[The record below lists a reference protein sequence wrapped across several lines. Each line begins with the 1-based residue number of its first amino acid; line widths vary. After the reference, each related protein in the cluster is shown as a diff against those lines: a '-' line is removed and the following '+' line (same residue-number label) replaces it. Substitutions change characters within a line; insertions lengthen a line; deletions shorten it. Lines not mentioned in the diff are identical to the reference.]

1 VTPLPVRSDVTP
13 WPQELG
19 LILAQLTAAG
29 TPWLALAPPA
39 AAFPLQAG
47 PLLAGTLQAA
57 PPRTA
62 SLQPVPLQT
71 VPLQTVPPQTVLPRI
86 VPLQAGQPLT
96 GPRRP
101 SVSWPGDP
109 VVIDVT
115 DLRAAPLTVN
125 PFEPEPGCAIAA
137 HAERLAALFEAAFRP
152 PGPVRASIRLALRRV
167 YTNCGWDLATGA
179 ALPGAAG
186 PPGIP
191 SIGELRRAT
200 ITAAADLGCDVAMR
214 AAVRAFLDVKLQS
227 LWSGQAGRFLAGGHP
242 ADVAG
247 LLRGNVI
254 FMARDVADDESAAFL
269 TGVLLT
275 RLAEQLRGR
284 GPHPQ
289 RPAVVL
295 AVPSGRL
302 RRVLDEIRASGADVI
317 PAVHGS
323 DVPARTSEV
332 PADDAG
338 SVTLPFLRAESA
350 PLPMLGRRSPGC
362 GLQCRQRPCS
372 GYELHEAGLRA
383 GMDGQV
389 WLRLWVQ
396 TLVLAFLTGNPLPHV
411 PQPLRNTR
419 AGLDAR
425 GRECLLAT
433 VVDDAVTA
441 RARALRYSYDP
452 KRLTAVVASA
462 AAGLLAAANPAA
474 TTSANQATHANQT
487 PHANQATHAG
497 QAAHANQ
504 AGQTAHAGH
513 ANQAHQATRPA
524 PPLRAGH
531 VWVIPQL
538 RWLHEA
544 ERLDHA
550 AQDDIAPPLDFELG
564 GLVDW
569 PGIRAGDRLE
579 GLRRHRLSMER
590 EENRALAVT
599 ALLGAEPTFDAD
611 LALAAIGQD
620 KQQRLRYAA
629 RMLGTVWLEA
639 VLSWP
644 SRLIIPARE
653 PGQAGA
659 EAEVGTVP
667 EAATG

>member
-1 VTPLPVRSDVTP
+1 V
-13 WPQELG
+13 
-19 LILAQLTAAG
+19 ILAQLTAAG

-39 AAFPLQAG
+39 AAFPLQAVPPRTA
-47 PLLAGTLQAA
+47 PLQPVPPRTIPLQAA
-57 PPRTA
+57 PPRT
-62 SLQPVPLQT
+62 S
-71 VPLQTVPPQTVLPRI
+71 
-86 VPLQAGQPLT
+86 PLQAAQPLT
-96 GPRRP
+96 GPRRQA
-101 SVSWPGDP
+101 VSWPGDP

-152 PGPVRASIRLALRRV
+152 PGPVRAAIRLALRRV

-191 SIGELRRAT
+191 SMGELRRAA

-247 LLRGNVI
+247 LLRGNVV
-254 FMARDVADDESAAFL
+254 FMARDVADDEAAAFL

-275 RLAEQLRGR
+275 RLAEQLRSCA
-284 GPHPQ
+284 PHPQ

-323 DVPARTSEV
+323 DVPARTSEA
-332 PADDAG
+332 PAADDAAERG
-338 SVTLPFLRAESA
+338 SLTLPFLRADSPA
-350 PLPMLGRRSPGC
+350 LPMLGRRTPAC

-383 GMDGQV
+383 ATDSQV

-396 TLVLAFLTGNPLPHV
+396 ALVLAFLTGNPLPHV
-411 PQPLRNTR
+411 PQPLRSTR

-425 GRECLLAT
+425 ARECLLAT
-433 VVDDAVTA
+433 VVDDAVA
-441 RARALRYSYDP
+441 ERARALRYSYDP

-462 AAGLLAAANPAA
+462 AAGLLAAVNPAA
-474 TTSANQATHANQT
+474 SQASQ
-487 PHANQATHAG
+487 
-497 QAAHANQ
+497 
-504 AGQTAHAGH
+504 
-513 ANQAHQATRPA
+513 ANQAHQPHQASQAHQPHQASPANQAHLASRPA

-544 ERLDHA
+544 ERLDRA
-550 AQDDIAPPLDFELG
+550 AQDDIAPPLDFELA

-599 ALLGAEPTFDAD
+599 ALLGAEPTFDSD
-611 LALAAIGQD
+611 LAIAAIGQD

-629 RMLGTVWLEA
+629 RMLGTVWLEV

-644 SRLIIPARE
+644 SRLITPVWEHGRVVWE
-653 PGQAGA
+653 PGDPQA
-659 EAEVGTVP
+659 GTVP

>member
-1 VTPLPVRSDVTP
+1 V
-13 WPQELG
+13 
-19 LILAQLTAAG
+19 ILAQLTAAG
-29 TPWLALAPPA
+29 TPWLAVAPPA
-39 AAFPLQAG
+39 AALSLQSGPLQ
-47 PLLAGTLQAA
+47 
-57 PPRTA
+57 
-62 SLQPVPLQT
+62 S
-71 VPLQTVPPQTVLPRI
+71 
-86 VPLQAGQPLT
+86 GQSPA

-101 SVSWPGDP
+101 AVSWPGVP

-125 PFEPEPGCAIAA
+125 PFEPEPGCPVAA

-152 PGPVRASIRLALRRV
+152 PGPVRAAIRLALRWV

-242 ADVAG
+242 ADLAG
-247 LLRGNVI
+247 LLSGNVI
-254 FMARDVADDESAAFL
+254 FMARDVADDEAAAFL

-275 RLAEQLRGR
+275 RLAEQLRSR
-284 GPHPQ
+284 GPYPQ

-302 RRVLDEIRASGADVI
+302 RRVLDEIRTSGADVI

-323 DVPARTSEV
+323 DVLARTSEV
-332 PADDAG
+332 PAADDAG
-338 SVTLPFLRAESA
+338 DRSAALPLLRAETA
-350 PLPMLGRRSPGC
+350 ALPMLGRRSPAC

-383 GMDGQV
+383 GTDGQV

-425 GRECLLAT
+425 ARECLLAT
-433 VVDDAVTA
+433 VVNDAVTA

-452 KRLTAVVASA
+452 NRLTAVIASA

-474 TTSANQATHANQT
+474 SSPSHAAQASH
-487 PHANQATHAG
+487 
-497 QAAHANQ
+497 AAHAS
-504 AGQTAHAGH
+504 
-513 ANQAHQATRPA
+513 QAHQAHLPTRPA

-544 ERLDHA
+544 ERLDRA
-550 AQDDIAPPLDFELG
+550 TQDDIAPPLDFELA

-611 LALAAIGQD
+611 LAIVAIGQD
-620 KQQRLRYAA
+620 KQQRLRYVA

-644 SRLIIPARE
+644 SRLITPASE
-653 PGQAGA
+653 PSH
-659 EAEVGTVP
+659 AEVGTVT

>member
-1 VTPLPVRSDVTP
+1 V
-13 WPQELG
+13 
-19 LILAQLTAAG
+19 ILAQLTAAG

-39 AAFPLQAG
+39 AQA
-47 PLLAGTLQAA
+47 T
-57 PPRTA
+57 
-62 SLQPVPLQT
+62 
-71 VPLQTVPPQTVLPRI
+71 
-86 VPLQAGQPLT
+86 
-96 GPRRP
+96 
-101 SVSWPGDP
+101 SWPGDP
-109 VVIDVT
+109 AVIDIT
-115 DLRAAPLTVN
+115 NLRAAPLTVN

-152 PGPVRASIRLALRRV
+152 PGPVRAAIRLALRQV

-200 ITAAADLGCDVAMR
+200 IAAAADLGCDVAMR
-214 AAVRAFLDVKLQS
+214 AAVRAFLDVKLQP

-242 ADVAG
+242 VDVPG

-254 FMARDVADDESAAFL
+254 FMARDVADDEAAAFL

-275 RLAEQLRGR
+275 RLTEQLRSR
-284 GPHPQ
+284 GPRPQ

-302 RRVLDEIRASGADVI
+302 RRVIDEIRSAGADVI
-317 PAVHGS
+317 PAVPGS
-323 DVPARTSEV
+323 DVPVRASQAS
-332 PADDAG
+332 ADDAG
-338 SVTLPFLRAESA
+338 ANGVVTLPFLRAETA
-350 PLPMLGRRSPGC
+350 ALPLLGRKSPAC

-383 GMDGQV
+383 GADGQV
-389 WLRLWVQ
+389 WLRLWAQ
-396 TLVLAFLTGNPLPHV
+396 TLTLAFLTGNPLPHV
-411 PQPLRNTR
+411 PQPLRSTR

-425 GRECLLAT
+425 ARECLLAT
-433 VVDDAVTA
+433 VVDGAVA
-441 RARALRYSYDP
+441 DRARALRYSYDP

-462 AAGLLAAANPAA
+462 AAGLLAAANPA
-474 TTSANQATHANQT
+474 
-487 PHANQATHAG
+487 
-497 QAAHANQ
+497 
-504 AGQTAHAGH
+504 
-513 ANQAHQATRPA
+513 HQANPAHPASRPA

-544 ERLDHA
+544 ERLSSTP
-550 AQDDIAPPLDFELG
+550 DDIAPPLDFELA

-590 EENRALAVT
+590 EENRTLAVT
-599 ALLGAEPTFDAD
+599 ALLGDEPTFDRD
-611 LALAAIGQD
+611 LAIAAIGQD

-629 RMLGTVWLEA
+629 RMLGTLWLEV

-644 SRLIIPARE
+644 SRLITPAWE
-653 PGQAGA
+653 PGHAAWEPGHAGWEPGHA
-659 EAEVGTVP
+659 EAGTVP